1 MSATSD
7 SEVGRC
13 RHCGEPLAGNRCI
26 SIACA
31 TRMLGVQPDV
41 NEHLPIPLPPPSLEE
56 IEEALPEFS
65 ILGPAGIGASGRV
78 VQAQDKGNDRIV
90 AIKVLRIAEEEQ
102 ELTDRFNLECR
113 LLARLSHKHITK
125 FFGGGRIKEIHY
137 GVMEWKPDGNLEQL
151 LATSH
156 DRRLRLEII
165 MRVMGQLC
173 DALAYAHGEEII
185 HRDVKPSNLLLD
197 GGNISLADFGLAKR
211 AYVRYGLTKFGVSLG
226 TPGFMAPEQS
236 KGRMVDYRSDVY
248 SVGAVLYRL
257 LTQLDPIGYT
267 HPPSHYNNPEEFDL
281 VVSKAMETDPDD
293 RYDDI
298 ISLRR
303 AMDEAWSAVQ
313 TRREW
318 QSHAN

>member
-7 SEVGRC
+7 PEVGRC
-13 RHCGEPLAGNRCI
+13 QHCGESLAGNRCI

-31 TRMLGVQPDV
+31 VRMLGVQPDV
-41 NEHLPIPLPPPSLEE
+41 NEHLPTPLPPPSLEE
-56 IEEALPEFS
+56 IEEALPGFH
-65 ILGPAGIGASGRV
+65 ILGPAGSGASGRV
-78 VQAQDKGNDRIV
+78 VHAQDKGDNRIV

-125 FFGGGRIKEIHY
+125 FFESGRVKEIHY

-151 LATSH
+151 LATSR

-185 HRDVKPSNLLLD
+185 HRDVKPSNILLD
-197 GGNISLADFGLAKR
+197 GGDISLADFGLAKR

-236 KGRMVDYRSDVY
+236 KGRMVDYRADVY
-248 SVGAVLYRL
+248 SAGAVLYRL
-257 LTQLDPIGYT
+257 LTQLDPIGYP
-267 HPPSHYNNPEEFDL
+267 HPPSYYNNPEEFDL

-318 QSHAN
+318 QSDAN